1 MVMQLSPE
9 RLLAD
14 AAAAGVVLGIDTG
27 GPIGS
32 FGVVADG
39 RLAAAAI
46 RSPAFHGFELPA
58 AVDEVLE
65 AAGVGLSDLSA
76 IAVAIGPGSFTGLR
90 VGLSYAKGVAAAR
103 KIAIAGVSSL
113 DALALCAGCRL
124 PEGASIY
131 PVIDARKGEV
141 YTGLYRFVA
150 GALEKSSDDLVVSL
164 AHLVAGLVD
173 EAIFVGYSVAQQA
186 RSLAEANGRRAVL
199 IENAGLHLRGSF
211 VAAIGAAKVA
221 RKEADVIA
229 TLEPLYLRPPDAA
242 TGFRA
247 LKPGEEIYG
256 TPRGRTYPATPR
268 S

>member
-1 MVMQLSPE
+1 MRLSPQ
-9 RLLAD
+9 RLLAES
-14 AAAAGVVLGIDTG
+14 AAAGVVLGIDTG

-32 FGVVADG
+32 FGLVVDG

-46 RSPAFHGFELPA
+46 RSSLSHGFELPS

-65 AAGVGLSDLSA
+65 TAGACLNDLTG

-90 VGLSYAKGVAAAR
+90 VGLSYAKGIAAAR
-103 KIAIAGVSSL
+103 KISIVGVSSL
-113 DALALCAGCRL
+113 DALVLCAGSGL

-150 GALEKSSDDLVVSL
+150 GALEKSSGDLVVSL
-164 AHLVAGLVD
+164 AHFVAGLEDGAV
-173 EAIFVGYSVAQQA
+173 FVGYAVAQQA
-186 RSLAEANGRRAVL
+186 YSLARANGCQAML
-199 IENAGLHLRGSF
+199 SENAGLYLRGSF

-221 RKEADVIA
+221 RKEADVSA
-229 TLEPLYLRPPDAA
+229 TLEPLYLRPPDSA
-242 TGFRA
+242 TSFGGG

-256 TPRGRTYPATPR
+256 TPRGRTHPATSR

>member
-1 MVMQLSPE
+1 MQLSPE

-27 GPIGS
+27 GPIVS
-32 FGVVADG
+32 CGVVADG

-46 RSPAFHGFELPA
+46 RPSLSHGMELPA

-65 AAGVGLSDLSA
+65 AAGVSLSELSA

-90 VGLSYAKGVAAAR
+90 VGMSYAKGIAAAR
-103 KIAIAGVSSL
+103 KIAIVGISSL
-113 DALALCAGCRL
+113 DALALCAGSGL
-124 PEGASIY
+124 PEGASIH

-150 GALEKSSDDLVVSL
+150 GALEKHSGDLVVSL
-164 AHLVAGLVD
+164 ANLVAGLAD
-173 EAIFVGYSVAQQA
+173 EAVFVGYSVAQQA
-186 RSLAEANGRRAVL
+186 HSLARANGYRAVL
-199 IENAGLHLRGSF
+199 IENTGLHLRGSF

-229 TLEPLYLRPPDAA
+229 TLEPLYLRPPDMA
-242 TGFRA
+242 TTSSA
-247 LKPGEEIYG
+247 LKPGEEIHG
-256 TPRGRTYPATPR
+256 TPRGRTHPATPR

>member
-1 MVMQLSPE
+1 MQLSAQ
-9 RLLAD
+9 RLLAES
-14 AAAAGVVLGIDTG
+14 AAAGVVLGIDTG
-27 GPIGS
+27 GPVGS

-46 RSPAFHGFELPA
+46 RLPPSHGFELPS
-58 AVDEVLE
+58 AVAEVLD
-65 AAGVGLSDLSA
+65 AAGANLSDLTA

-90 VGLSYAKGVAAAR
+90 VGLSYAKGIAAAR
-103 KIAIAGVSSL
+103 KISMVGVSSL
-113 DALALCAGCRL
+113 DALALCAGSEA

-150 GALEKSSDDLVVSL
+150 GALERISDDRVVSL
-164 AHLVAGLVD
+164 AHFVAGLAE
-173 EAIFVGYSVAQQA
+173 EAVFVGYSVAQEACLLA
-186 RSLAEANGRRAVL
+186 RANGRRAVR

-211 VAAIGAAKVA
+211 VAAIGAAKVG
-221 RKEADVIA
+221 RKETDVIA
-229 TLEPLYLRPPDAA
+229 TLEPIYLRAPDSA
-242 TGFRA
+242 TSFSS
-247 LKPGEEIYG
+247 LKPGEEIDG